1 MVLFNKHLL
10 LFDSLKLQT
19 SLCVFKDLLR
29 NKAMPSLDRKKQPI
43 AIVILELDRTGL

>member
-1 MVLFNKHLL
+1 M
-10 LFDSLKLQT
+10 
-19 SLCVFKDLLR
+19 LR